1 MKMSEGNGDPASVAR
16 EEGAAAVQPV
26 PSGPGSIKQSVL
38 NLPHGSVE
46 EKEDIATTAVQ
57 TLGPGD
63 VEAKKAVATA
73 ALQTL
78 GTNAVGAK
86 KEIAVAAMQTLP
98 AEAQEELFA
107 QLQGPSR
114 KVSDRIW
121 MMIVASFAIV
131 FVGGT
136 AALVAAVFLLQAE
149 QIQVLLTVFTTVAG
163 ILAGFISG
171 RASSSGRSGTTT

>member
-1 MKMSEGNGDPASVAR
+1 MPEGNGGTSSATPNEDTLRAASLR
-16 EEGAAAVQPV
+16 SSE
-26 PSGPGSIKQSVL
+26 SIKRSIID
-38 NLPHGSVE
+38 LPPDAVE
-46 EKEDIATTAVQ
+46 AKKEAATTAVQ
-57 TLGPGD
+57 ALGPD
-63 VEAKKAVATA
+63 NVEAKKDVATA
-73 ALQTL
+73 TLQTL

-86 KEIAVAAMQTLP
+86 KDIAAAAMQSLP
-98 AEAQEELFA
+98 PEAQEDLLV

-121 MMIVASFAIV
+121 QWIVAAFAIV

-136 AALVAAVFLLQAE
+136 GSLVAAVFMLQAE

-171 RASSSGRSGTTT
+171 RASSSGRSGTGV

>member
-1 MKMSEGNGDPASVAR
+1 MSGGNGDPSSALQN
-16 EEGAAAVQPV
+16 EGA
-26 PSGPGSIKQSVL
+26 PGAQRLNDSQSIKSAVID
-38 NLPHGSVE
+38 LPSDAVK
-46 EKEDIATTAVQ
+46 EKQEIATTAVQ
-57 TLGPGD
+57 ALRPED
-63 VEAKKAVATA
+63 VEAKKDVATA

-86 KEIAVAAMQTLP
+86 QEIAVAAMQSLP
-98 AEAQEELFA
+98 PKAQEDLLD

-121 MMIVASFAIV
+121 QWIVAAFAIV

-136 AALVAAVFLLQAE
+136 GSLVAAVFLLESE

-171 RASSSGRSGTTT
+171 RASSGGRSGVS

>member
-1 MKMSEGNGDPASVAR
+1 MSGGNGDPSSASQVADTVR
-16 EEGAAAVQPV
+16 EQSLIIPQ
-26 PSGPGSIKQSVL
+26 SIKSSVID
-38 NLPHGSVE
+38 LPPDAVE
-46 EKEDIATTAVQ
+46 EKKEIATTAVQ
-57 TLGPGD
+57 ALGPDD
-63 VEAKKAVATA
+63 VEAKKDVATA

-86 KEIAVAAMQTLP
+86 KDIAVAAMQTLP
-98 AEAQEELFA
+98 PEAQEDLLL

-121 MMIVASFAIV
+121 QWIVAAFAIV

-136 AALVAAVFLLQAE
+136 ASLVAAVFMLQAE

-171 RASSSGRSGTTT
+171 RASSSGRSGTV